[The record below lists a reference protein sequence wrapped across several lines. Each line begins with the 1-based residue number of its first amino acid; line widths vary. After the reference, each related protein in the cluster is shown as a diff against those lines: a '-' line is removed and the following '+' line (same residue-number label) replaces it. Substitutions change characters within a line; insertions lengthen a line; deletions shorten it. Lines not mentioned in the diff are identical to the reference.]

1 MLQNIY
7 YSKVLKAINSSFN
20 TVLFN
25 NLLNAYK
32 VEFKTHILSPKP
44 KSCHQY
50 KSMTSHSVTAAGKN
64 QNLILVLRTV
74 FR

>member
-25 NLLNAYK
+25 NLLYANVK
-32 VEFKTHILSPKP
+32 NML
-44 KSCHQY
+44 KSY
-50 KSMTSHSVTAAGKN
+50 
-64 QNLILVLRTV
+64 
-74 FR
+74 